1 MSFTT
6 TEGAFLLIVGFVL
19 LMGVLFIS
27 AAILQMVSDDSD
39 DLPVDSGLRKSDVG
53 RANSVWGDKD

>member
-1 MSFTT
+1 MTLTT
-6 TEGAFLLIVGFVL
+6 TEGAFMLIVGFVL

-27 AAILQMVSDDSD
+27 AAILQLISDDD
-39 DLPVDSGLRKSDVG
+39 DLPVDSGLKKSDVG

>member
-1 MSFTT
+1 MTT

-19 LMGVLFIS
+19 LMGLVFIS
-27 AAILQMVSDDSD
+27 AAVLQLISDDSD

-53 RANSVWGDKD
+53 RANSIWGDKD

>member
-1 MSFTT
+1 MTT

-19 LMGVLFIS
+19 LMGVLFIV
-27 AAILQMVSDDSD
+27 AAVMQLVSGDSD

-53 RANSVWGDKD
+53 KANSVWGDKD